1 MKLKANQ
8 LNEDP
13 KLVNNSFYE
22 SLILNSHFSLAVV
35 PCIILCCFASSTFD
49 FKLKECSSNLLLHSY
64 SVILMMVFFY
74 VCSSSRDIV
83 CLFFCFFVHSTESA
97 SLTKIWHQFSW
108 RQWCVAQVAANI
120 ASSCKL

>member
-64 SVILMMVFFY
+64 SVILMMVFFMSAA
-74 VCSSSRDIV
+74 VAEILV
-83 CLFFCFFVHSTESA
+83 LFFFVHSTESA
-97 SLTKIWHQFSW
+97 SLTKIWHHFSW

>member
-64 SVILMMVFFY
+64 SVILMMVFFMSAA
-74 VCSSSRDIV
+74 VAEILV
-83 CLFFCFFVHSTESA
+83 LFFFVHSTESA

>member
-64 SVILMMVFFY
+64 SVILMMVFFMSAA
-74 VCSSSRDIV
+74 VAEILV
-83 CLFFCFFVHSTESA
+83 FFVFFVHSTESA
-97 SLTKIWHQFSW
+97 SLTKTWHQFSW

>member
-64 SVILMMVFFY
+64 SVILMMVFFMSAA
-74 VCSSSRDIV
+74 VAEI
-83 CLFFCFFVHSTESA
+83 LFGFFWFFVHSTESA

>member
-64 SVILMMVFFY
+64 SVILMMVLFMSAAVAEIL
-74 VCSSSRDIV
+74 VC
-83 CLFFCFFVHSTESA
+83 FFFVHSTESA

>member
-64 SVILMMVFFY
+64 SVILMMVFFMSAA
-74 VCSSSRDIV
+74 VAEILFV
-83 CLFFCFFVHSTESA
+83 FFCFFVHSTESA

>member
-49 FKLKECSSNLLLHSY
+49 FKLKECSSILLLHSY
-64 SVILMMVFFY
+64 SVILMMVFFMSAA
-74 VCSSSRDIV
+74 VAEILFGV
-83 CLFFCFFVHSTESA
+83 FLFFC
-97 SLTKIWHQFSW
+97 SLNRVCFLDKNLAPVQLETVV
-108 RQWCVAQVAANI
+108 CCT
-120 ASSCKL
+120 SSS